1 MVHDGFYNDILT
13 SFNVN
18 EIKSVKVMANGTAI
32 YGAKGANGVILI
44 ETKRNTSLATKIDA
58 TVSAGITLLPK
69 SLPMMS
75 GSQFKTY
82 ASDLLK
88 TTGTNLSEFQFLT
101 SDPNNYYY
109 IINIITTRIGTMSST
124 VRLSRRIMA
133 LRVQGR

>member
-1 MVHDGFYNDILT
+1 MIDGVIVDQQYDRTMVHDGFYNDILT

-75 GSQFKTY
+75 GS
-82 ASDLLK
+82 
-88 TTGTNLSEFQFLT
+88 
-101 SDPNNYYY
+101 
-109 IINIITTRIGTMSST
+109 R
-124 VRLSRRIMA
+124 SRRT
-133 LRVQGR
+133 LRTC

>member
-1 MVHDGFYNDILT
+1 MIVIDGVIVDQQYDRTMVHDGFYNDILT

-88 TTGTNLSEFQFLT
+88 TTGTNLVGIPVPDFRSE
-101 SDPNNYYY
+101 
-109 IINIITTRIGTMSST
+109 
-124 VRLSRRIMA
+124 
-133 LRVQGR
+133 